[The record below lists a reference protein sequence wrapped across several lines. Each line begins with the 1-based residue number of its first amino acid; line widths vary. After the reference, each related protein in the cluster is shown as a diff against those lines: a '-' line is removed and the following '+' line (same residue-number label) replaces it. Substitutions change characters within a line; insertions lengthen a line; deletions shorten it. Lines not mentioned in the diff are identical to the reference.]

1 MILQLLD
8 HLRTKLPLE
17 RVGIR
22 FKRNASPLM
31 PSEKETPAVNS
42 ERDFCTGC
50 FSFTQMRITRSD
62 QGKIMKSLV
71 CLLQNLTFLFSSSLS
86 FRVLSHS
93 DNHYFLLVKAGK
105 NCMSRRLDY
114 ILGLPS
120 GTSGKEPPANE
131 GRLRETWVQS
141 LGWGDP
147 LEEGMATHSCILAWR
162 IPWTEEPGRL
172 QSTGLQRLYFS
183 VDELVG
189 QLKSIL
195 I

>member
-1 MILQLLD
+1 
-8 HLRTKLPLE
+8 
-17 RVGIR
+17 
-22 FKRNASPLM
+22 
-31 PSEKETPAVNS
+31 
-42 ERDFCTGC
+42 
-50 FSFTQMRITRSD
+50 
-62 QGKIMKSLV
+62 
-71 CLLQNLTFLFSSSLS
+71 
-86 FRVLSHS
+86 
-93 DNHYFLLVKAGK
+93 
-105 NCMSRRLDY
+105 MSRRLDY
-114 ILGLPS
+114 ILGRPS
-120 GTSGKEPPANE
+120 GTSGKEPPAKE